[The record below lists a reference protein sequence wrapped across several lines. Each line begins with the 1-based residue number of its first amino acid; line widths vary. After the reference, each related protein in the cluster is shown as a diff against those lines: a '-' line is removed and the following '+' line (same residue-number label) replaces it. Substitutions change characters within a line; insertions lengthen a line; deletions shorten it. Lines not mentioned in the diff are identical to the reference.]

1 MLQPRRSI
9 PNQPGNM
16 QLYDAP
22 NCDYEP
28 PKNFQQNFGN
38 PYDCPENFYNA
49 SMMSSAGYSQV
60 ADYQAHMAQGGSGK
74 LLPGQIIAQQ
84 AAQQQQ
90 QQQYGQYPQ
99 PHAECSTDTVIYKGG
114 PPPPQQQPGNRG
126 PLPNAEEEFPPP
138 LPERGSGQGSAEN
151 SFSDSN
157 STTQSNVTSECSEA
171 ECDREP
177 LVKTKR

>member
-90 QQQYGQYPQ
+90 MMQR
-99 PHAECSTDTVIYKGG
+99 GG
-114 PPPPQQQPGNRG
+114 VRQRASSQ
-126 PLPNAEEEFPPP
+126 
-138 LPERGSGQGSAEN
+138 
-151 SFSDSN
+151 
-157 STTQSNVTSECSEA
+157 
-171 ECDREP
+171 
-177 LVKTKR
+177 TKR